1 LTTNGRLEKQTH
13 APQQFCRYS
22 VIPVGAAKERK
33 QYGKAEYGVGLSGF
47 RMERLKGISIDEN
60 LKLMRCNNLP
70 AVAFNFSSFHFCH
83 TLINSSSRS
92 REQTEQIL

>member
-1 LTTNGRLEKQTH
+1 MPLTLLALAAEVPRA

-33 QYGKAEYGVGLSGF
+33 RYRKAEYGVGLSGF
-47 RMERLKGISIDEN
+47 RMERWKGISIDEN

-70 AVAFNFSSFHFCH
+70 AVALNFRSFHFLSH
-83 TLINSSSRS
+83 PN
-92 REQTEQIL
+92 